1 MCTEALKNLLN
12 NHDIYLYFGSITSLG
27 HERLTSTIEQHLK
40 LKKMCYLIP
49 VTVGGDPDA
58 GFRIARAMG
67 HYYSDG
73 VKCFIPDICKSAGTL
88 ITIGSSELIISNK
101 GELGP
106 LDIQIQNKEE
116 LFETSSGLDI
126 IQAIRV
132 LQETIQNS
140 FTEYL
145 VDLRRSGLGT
155 KISAHIAS
163 EMATNFVS
171 PITGQIDPTRLGE
184 HQRALSIATEYGK
197 RLNEKFKNTTIA
209 DIRKLITTYPTHSF
223 VIDRREASTLFKN
236 VSKPSEDERCLE
248 SYIRGIIP
256 DLKSVAGNKDPI
268 VLDLEAILPIEEE
281 GNLPEHKKTA
291 TSQDVEE
298 TETTSQKTEK
308 SNGGVQNKA
317 KAKRRSSKS

>member
-67 HYYSDG
+67 HYYPSG

-132 LQETIQNS
+132 LQETVQNS

-145 VDLRRSGLGT
+145 IDLRNSGLGT

-171 PITGQIDPTRLGE
+171 PITGQIDPTKLGE
-184 HQRALSIATEYGK
+184 HQRALTIATEYGK
-197 RLNEKFKNTTIA
+197 RLNEKFKNTTN
-209 DIRKLITTYPTHSF
+209 DNIRKLITTYPTHSF
-223 VIDRREASTLFKN
+223 VIDRREASTLFNN
-236 VSKPSEDERCLE
+236 VSAPSDDERCLE

-256 DLKSVAGNKDPI
+256 NLKSVAGNKEPI
-268 VLDLEAILPIEEE
+268 VLDLELMLLAEEE
-281 GNLPEHKKTA
+281 KNVPRHEEPNTLK
-291 TSQDVEE
+291 DVEE
-298 TETTSQKTEK
+298 TKHTSNKTET
-308 SNGGVQNKA
+308 SNGGVQEKA
-317 KAKRRSSKS
+317 KPKRGSSKS